1 MNELFVSISASDM
14 RELLH
19 YDANRAGMDHEPY
32 RQLMA
37 RIREI
42 VVEQIGNEGI
52 TPERAE

>member
-1 MNELFVSISASDM
+1 MHELFVSILSADM

-37 RIREI
+37 RIRKI
-42 VVEQIGNEGI
+42 VTEQIGAEGI
-52 TPERAE
+52 TPERND